1 MAPDKK
7 KILFFVSRLFMS
19 VIDSPWTL
27 ACFVALNRRFV
38 VAREQ

>member
-7 KILFFVSRLFMS
+7 KILFFVCRLCMNL
-19 VIDSPWTL
+19 VDSPWTVT
-27 ACFVALNRRFV
+27 CFLALNKRFV

>member
-19 VIDSPWTL
+19 VIDFAVDPGLLCSP
-27 ACFVALNRRFV
+27 
-38 VAREQ
+38 